1 MKEIKTRETHRD
13 IKVLDKMGEVNRH
26 MKNAYIRTKE
36 GPGQV
41 ESEDYA
47 TPADYAEGKI
57 TQATD
62 TTVREGGHQIKKQGG
77 KAVSKAKEAHRAS
90 KQAKETA
97 QAQKAAEEAK
107 KAADTGREAATGARE
122 TAGGTSHSASGAK
135 STDGARSAAQSRA
148 KDYAV
153 RQAEKRKAGRAA
165 TDTARTGS
173 RAVKEPV
180 KGGVKQSA
188 RYSVK
193 TAGRSIKTAEQ
204 TSRTAIKTSQ
214 ATAKAAART
223 AKASAKAAQRAA
235 QAARAAARAAAHA
248 AKAAAHAIAAI
259 IKGIILATKA
269 LITAIAAGGWVAVL
283 VILVICLIGLLVGSI
298 FGIFFSGED
307 SGTGQTMQTAISEIN
322 TEYTGKIDEI
332 KAGSTYDTLE
342 ISGSRASWPDVLA
355 VYAVKTNTDPEAPQE
370 VATMD
375 DNKKALLKSI
385 FWDMHVLSHRT
396 ETRTETEV
404 IVTDDG
410 NGNLVENQQTVTKT
424 YLLISVTHKSVEE
437 MVSQYSFSGDQQA
450 QLAEL
455 QRPDYADLWRQVLY
469 GISSGGNGD
478 IVEIAAT
485 QIGNEGGGPYWS
497 WYGFDSRVEWCACF
511 VSWCANEAGL
521 IETGV
526 IPKFAACESQGVAW
540 FKARGQWQDGGY
552 TPAPGEIIF
561 FDWGGDGSA
570 DHVGI
575 VESVTDGTV
584 NTIEGNSGDTC
595 RRKSYSIG
603 SSVIQG
609 YGIPAY

>member
-1 MKEIKTRETHRD
+1 MKEIKTRETHKN

-36 GPGQV
+36 GPGHV
-41 ESEDYA
+41 EAEDYA
-47 TPADYAEGKI
+47 TPAEYAEGKI
-57 TQATD
+57 AQATD
-62 TTVREGGHQIKKQGG
+62 ATARESSHQLKKQGG
-77 KAVSKAKEAHRAS
+77 KAVSKVRDARRAS
-90 KQAKETA
+90 KEAKAE
-97 QAQKAAEEAK
+97 KAAEEAK
-107 KAADTGREAATGARE
+107 KAADTSREAATGAKE
-122 TAGGTSHSASGAK
+122 TAEGVSHSAGGTK
-135 STDGARSAAQSRA
+135 STDGARSAAQDRA
-148 KDYAV
+148 KNYAV
-153 RQAEKRKAGRAA
+153 KQAEKRTAGRAA
-165 TDTARTGS
+165 TDMAKAGGRV
-173 RAVKEPV
+173 VKEPV
-180 KGGVKQSA
+180 KGTVKQSA
-188 RYSVK
+188 RFSVK
-193 TAGRSIKTAEQ
+193 TAGHSIKTAER

-214 ATAKAAART
+214 ATAKTAART

-235 QAARAAARAAAHA
+235 QAARAAAKTAAHA
-248 AKAAAHAIAAI
+248 AKAAAHTIAAI

-283 VILVICLIGLLVGSI
+283 IILIICMIGLLLGSI

-332 KAGSTYDTLE
+332 KAGSAYDTLE

-355 VYAVKTNTDPEAPQE
+355 VYAVKTNTDPDAAQE

-375 DNKKALLKSI
+375 DNKKALLRSI
-385 FWDMHVLSHRT
+385 FWDMHVISHRT
-396 ETRTETEV
+396 ETRTETET

-410 NGNLVENQQTVTKT
+410 HGNLVESQQTVTKT
-424 YLLISVTHKSVEE
+424 YLLISITHSSVAD
-437 MVSQYSFSGDQQA
+437 MVAQYSFSGDQQA

-455 QRPDYADLWRQVLY
+455 QKPEYADLWRQVLY
-469 GISSGGNGD
+469 GISSGGSGD
-478 IVEIAAT
+478 IVEIAAA
-485 QIGNEGGGPYWS
+485 QIGNEGGAPYWS

-511 VSWCANEAGL
+511 VSWCANEAGY

-526 IPKFAACESQGVAW
+526 IPKFAACQSQGVAW
-540 FKARGQWQDGGY
+540 FKERGQWQDGGY

-575 VESVTDGTV
+575 VESVADGRV

-595 RRKSYSIG
+595 RRKSYAIG
-603 SSVIQG
+603 SSVIYG